1 MLLLSISCPVQVTH
15 SRIGNSS
22 KYCLWAQLLLSSYFP
37 HQEQSSSQ
45 EGPNV
50 SHQMKMKHQSRHEL
64 RNNPWALL
72 ETKGENSQL
81 PSDSNISCP
90 PSHRGKGKLTS
101 WNHPS
106 GITEMVYECPFATA
120 KPRQG
125 IYHTKYYLYLLLS
138 LTSQKES
145 WYVVARSCSLLGD
158 RGNAHGSAL
167 SCSASWN
174 CLIDKKLGK

>member
-1 MLLLSISCPVQVTH
+1 MSTVAPFLLLSTPRTV
-15 SRIGNSS
+15 
-22 KYCLWAQLLLSSYFP
+22 LFP
-37 HQEQSSSQ
+37 GGAKCFTSDEDETPIQAY
-45 EGPNV
+45 
-50 SHQMKMKHQSRHEL
+50 EL

-81 PSDSNISCP
+81 PNDSNISCP

-174 CLIDKKLGK
+174 CLIDKKLGKW